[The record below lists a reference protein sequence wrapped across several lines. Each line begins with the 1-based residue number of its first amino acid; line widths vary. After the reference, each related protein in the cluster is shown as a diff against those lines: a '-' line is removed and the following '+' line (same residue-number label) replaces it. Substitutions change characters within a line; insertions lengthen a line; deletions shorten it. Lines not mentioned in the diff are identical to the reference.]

1 MIDEEKQNV
10 SSENTEEKTEETVQ
24 NQQGQNPGSQGNGQ
38 GHGREK
44 KLKAEVKKLSRE
56 LGETKAKYEE
66 VNDKYFR
73 MAAEYD
79 NYRKRTQKELE
90 DRYTDAYADALAEF
104 LPMADNLERAMT
116 YKDSDKF
123 AEGIKIIVNQFN
135 QTLEKLSIV
144 PFGEVGETFDPN
156 IHNAIA
162 KVEDESLGENVIA
175 EVYLKGYKRGDKII
189 RCAMVKVAN

>member
-66 VNDKYFR
+66 VNDKYLR

-90 DRYTDAYADALAEF
+90 NSCRW
-104 LPMADNLERAMT
+104 
-116 YKDSDKF
+116 
-123 AEGIKIIVNQFN
+123 
-135 QTLEKLSIV
+135 QTIW
-144 PFGEVGETFDPN
+144 
-156 IHNAIA
+156 
-162 KVEDESLGENVIA
+162 
-175 EVYLKGYKRGDKII
+175 KGQ
-189 RCAMVKVAN
+189 

>member
-66 VNDKYFR
+66 VNDKYLR

-123 AEGIKIIVNQFN
+123 AEGIKIILNQFN

>member
-1 MIDEEKQNV
+1 
-10 SSENTEEKTEETVQ
+10 
-24 NQQGQNPGSQGNGQ
+24 
-38 GHGREK
+38 
-44 KLKAEVKKLSRE
+44 
-56 LGETKAKYEE
+56 
-66 VNDKYFR
+66 
-73 MAAEYD
+73 
-79 NYRKRTQKELE
+79 
-90 DRYTDAYADALAEF
+90 
-104 LPMADNLERAMT
+104 MADNLERAMT

>member
-66 VNDKYFR
+66 VNDKYLR

-144 PFGEVGETFDPN
+144 PFGEVGETSDPN

>member
-1 MIDEEKQNV
+1 MIDEEKQNA

-66 VNDKYFR
+66 VNDKYLR

-144 PFGEVGETFDPN
+144 PFGEVGEPFDPN

>member
-66 VNDKYFR
+66 VNDKYLR

>member
-10 SSENTEEKTEETVQ
+10 GSENTEEKTEETVQ

-66 VNDKYFR
+66 VNDKYLR